1 MNVYDLAELRRS
13 LAPMLVTYEPA
24 NGKNDKDAYRVYGWQ
39 FLAAIEARPDRPV
52 PWQLFIHNIITG
64 QYKDCPV
71 ASIQEAI
78 EQIQRYAAAR
88 RRH

>member
-13 LAPMLVTYEPA
+13 LDPMLVTHEPA
-24 NGKNDKDAYRVYGWQ
+24 SGKNDNDAYRVYDWL
-39 FLAAIEARPDRPV
+39 FLAAIEARPDRPM
-52 PWQLFIHNIITG
+52 PWQLSIRNIITG

-71 ASIQEAI
+71 ASIPEAI
-78 EQIQRYAAAR
+78 EQIQQYAAAR